1 MVFVWFLDVVGRYLV
16 LLTPLSHHPLV
27 ELQSEV
33 ANQPEPHTGRT
44 ISMLVCI
51 LNAYPVNQHGNGKS
65 MKIPIFN
72 REYIF
77 NRSIFHC
84 HVSLLEGI

>member
-33 ANQPEPHTGRT
+33 ANQPEPHTGKT
-44 ISMLVCI
+44 ISMLVLVRLCFKC
-51 LNAYPVNQHGNGKS
+51 LPGKPTWQWIIHE
-65 MKIPIFN
+65 KPNF
-72 REYIF
+72 
-77 NRSIFHC
+77 
-84 HVSLLEGI
+84 